1 LRQDPD
7 IVMIGEIRD
16 LDTATIATQA
26 SLTGHLVLSTLHT
39 KSASETLERLMNIG
53 LPRYI
58 LASAIDIIV
67 AQRLVRRLC
76 PHCSVSSHATDGQNE
91 IIKHIMRDIGMGAVA
106 KALKSGFVL
115 RQAVGCEKC
124 QHTGYRGRLGIFEV
138 LHITD
143 EMRDRI
149 RDGASPEE
157 ILKLGRKQDL
167 ILMKEDGILKAML
180 GKTTFE
186 EVFRLVD

>member
-1 LRQDPD
+1 
-7 IVMIGEIRD
+7 
-16 LDTATIATQA
+16 
-26 SLTGHLVLSTLHT
+26 
-39 KSASETLERLMNIG
+39 
-53 LPRYI
+53 
-58 LASAIDIIV
+58 
-67 AQRLVRRLC
+67 
-76 PHCSVSSHATDGQNE
+76 
-91 IIKHIMRDIGMGAVA
+91 
-106 KALKSGFVL
+106 
-115 RQAVGCEKC
+115 
-124 QHTGYRGRLGIFEV
+124 V